1 MSVSA
6 RLLGFAFAN
15 ADFLFEVAADG
26 AIRFAAGA
34 TGDLVP
40 SGQNLVGTPAD
51 SLFLPSEAAKFTDIT
66 RRLPS
71 GRRAGPYRLKLAG
84 GTEVDLSLFRL
95 AENGENISCTISRA
109 DTAVAPGADVAT
121 GLATRDTFLADAG
134 RLANE
139 DDALTLVDVPGLQD
153 LCASLAP
160 ESADQLLAAIGAGIG
175 RSGASAAGRLSET
188 RFGALAA
195 ADVSL
200 DLGGLVSNA
209 IAAAGL
215 APLPTQESK
224 FALEGPGLNPAQRLL
239 TLRYAVE
246 KFARSGQPPGG
257 NAAEAF
263 AILMQETQQRLL
275 DMTRTVNKSDFQL
288 AYQPIADLAT
298 GKVSHYEA
306 LARFSNKEGTQQ
318 SVQFIEALGIA
329 DAFDLAVVA
338 KVLSLMESDP
348 RTHYH
353 VAFNVSGR
361 TIETPASF
369 GMLAA
374 ILAKNRKLAP
384 RLLIEITETAAIADL
399 ESAGKAVA
407 SLRALGY
414 RVGLDD
420 FGAGAASVNYLHAFP
435 VDFVKFDGAMIK
447 KIGSSQ
453 RDDALLAG
461 LAKLCAEMKVTTIAE
476 WIEDEALAKA
486 ARALGFHHGQGR
498 YFGMATPTIPQEMA
512 VGKRRGIRE
521 SWG

>member
-15 ADFLFEVAADG
+15 ADFLFEVGADG
-26 AIRFAAGA
+26 AICFAAGA
-34 TGDLVP
+34 TGDLVQG
-40 SGQNLVGTPAD
+40 SSQNLVGVPAD
-51 SLFLPSEAAKFTDIT
+51 GLFLPTEAAKFADIT

-71 GRRAGPYRLKLAG
+71 GRRAGPFRLKLAG
-84 GTEVDLSLFRL
+84 GTDVDLSVFRL
-95 AENGENISCTISRA
+95 AENGENVSCTISRIGV
-109 DTAVAPGADVAT
+109 TAPGADAGT
-121 GLATRDTFLADAG
+121 GLDSRDTFLANAG

-139 DDALTLVDVPGLQD
+139 NDALTLVDVPGLQE
-153 LCASLAP
+153 LCASLPA
-160 ESADQLLAAIGAGIG
+160 EAADELLAAIGAGIG
-175 RSGASAAGRLSET
+175 RSGASATGRLSET

-195 ADVSL
+195 ADVTL

-209 IAAAGL
+209 IVSAGL
-215 APLPTQESK
+215 EPLPTQEAK
-224 FALEGPGLNPAQRLL
+224 FALEGRGLSNEQRLL

-246 KFARSGQPPGG
+246 KFAQSGQPPGD
-257 NAAEAF
+257 NAAQAF
-263 AILMQETQQRLL
+263 AALMQETQQRLL

-288 AYQPIADLAT
+288 VYQPIADLAT

-306 LARFSNKEGTQQ
+306 LARFDNKEGTAQ

-329 DAFDLAVVA
+329 DVFDLAVAA
-338 KVLSLMESDP
+338 KVLSLMESDQ

-461 LAKLCAEMKVTTIAE
+461 LAKLCADMKVTTIAE

-486 ARALGFHHGQGR
+486 ARALGFQHGQGR
-498 YFGMATPTIPQEMA
+498 YFGMGAPAIPYEMG

-521 SWG
+521 DWS

>member
-15 ADFLFEVAADG
+15 ADFLFEVGADG
-26 AIRFAAGA
+26 MIRFAAGA
-34 TGDLVP
+34 TGDLT
-40 SGQNLVGTPAD
+40 SGD
-51 SLFLPSEAAKFTDIT
+51 SQSLLGGAAETLFLPGDATKFADIT

-84 GTEVDLSLFRL
+84 GMEVDLSVFRL
-95 AENGENISCTISRA
+95 AENGENISCTISRIESA
-109 DTAVAPGADVAT
+109 APGADAQT
-121 GLATRDTFLADAG
+121 GLDARDAFLANAG
-134 RLANE
+134 RLANQN
-139 DDALTLVDVPGLQD
+139 DALTLVDVPGLQD
-153 LCASLAP
+153 LCAGLAP
-160 ESADQLLAAIGAGIG
+160 ETADQLLAAIGAGIG
-175 RSGASAAGRLSET
+175 RSGASAAGRLSDT

-195 ADVSL
+195 ANVTL
-200 DLGGLVSNA
+200 DLGGLVSTA
-209 IAAAGL
+209 IASAGL
-215 APLPTQESK
+215 TPLPTHETK
-224 FALEGPGLNPAQRLL
+224 FELDGPGLSSEQRLL

-246 KFARSGQPPGG
+246 KFAQSGQPPGD
-257 NAAEAF
+257 NAAQAF
-263 AILMQETQQRLL
+263 AALMQETQQRLL

-288 AYQPIADLAT
+288 VYQPIADLVT

-306 LARFSNKEGTQQ
+306 LARFANKEGTAQ

-329 DAFDLAVVA
+329 DAFDLAVAA
-338 KVLSLMESDP
+338 KVLSLMESDA

-461 LAKLCAEMKVTTIAE
+461 LAKLCADMKVTTIAE
-476 WIEDEALAKA
+476 WIEDEGLAKA

-498 YFGMATPTIPQEMA
+498 HFGMGTPSIPQEMA